1 MPNFLHGVETIE
13 SLKGPRPITVVKSS
27 VIGLIGTAPKGAINT
42 CVLVSSD
49 TDAAQFGSQLPG
61 FTIPQAL
68 EAILSKGSCLAIVI
82 NVFDPAVNTKT
93 VASYALP
100 AVASRKTKTLD
111 PPLSNFILTDNAGTT
126 TYVLGTDYT
135 VDDFGNIT
143 ILSASIAEAAVLKS
157 SYKTIDSTT
166 ITNSMIVGS
175 VDGTT
180 GARTGLKCFD
190 LAFSTFGFRPKI
202 LIAPGF
208 SQVTAI
214 VTALASS
221 ALSLRAM
228 YIFDAPTGTTPATA
242 IAGRGPSGTINFNTS
257 DKRGIP
263 AYPMTKV
270 DDPNPVNS
278 GDLLDWFSSHL
289 AGVMAAVDN
298 SEGYWVSPSNHE
310 IVGITGVERILTASL
325 TDPNTETNQLNAAG
339 IVTIFN
345 AFGTGRRV
353 WGNRSAAYP
362 SSTAIDQFIPV
373 RRTADVVEESIE
385 LAQLQFI
392 DQPINLATID
402 AVRDTVNQFLRT
414 LEGRGALIEGSEC
427 KFLPEDNPD
436 TELAAGH
443 VTYTYT
449 LCPPPPME
457 RMTFKSVIDISL
469 LKSLTVQ
476 Q

>member
-27 VIGLIGTAPKGAINT
+27 VIGLIGLAPTGPVNT
-42 CVLVSSD
+42 PIVVASD
-49 TDAAQFGSQLPG
+49 TDAAQFGAQLPG

-68 EAILSKGSCLAIVI
+68 EAILKKGSCLAVVV
-82 NVFDPAVNTKT
+82 NVFDPAVNKKD
-93 VASYALP
+93 VASYALA
-100 AVASRKTKTLD
+100 AVSSRKTKTVD
-111 PPLSNFILTDNAGTT
+111 PPLSNFVLTDNAGTT
-126 TYVLGTDYT
+126 TYVNGTDYT
-135 VDDFGNIT
+135 VDAFGNIT
-143 ILSASIAEAAVLKS
+143 ILSSSIAEAAVLKAA
-157 SYKTIDSTT
+157 YKTIDQTT

-190 LAFSTFGFRPKI
+190 LSFSTFGFKPKI

-208 SQVTAI
+208 SNVTAI

-221 ALSLRAM
+221 AASLKAM
-228 YIFDAPTGTTPATA
+228 YIADAPTGTTVATA

-257 DKRGIP
+257 DKRAILT
-263 AYPMTKV
+263 YPMVKV
-270 DDPNPVNS
+270 SDPNPSNN

-289 AGVMAAVDN
+289 AGLMASVDN
-298 SEGYWVSPSNHE
+298 AEGYWVSPSNHE
-310 IVGITGVERILTASL
+310 IVGITGVERVITASL
-325 TDPNTETNQLNAAG
+325 TDTNAETNQLNAVG
-339 IVTIFN
+339 ILTQFN
-345 AFGTGRRV
+345 AFGTGRRA
-353 WGNRSAAYP
+353 WGNRSAAFP

-373 RRTADVVEESIE
+373 RRTADIVEESIE

-402 AVRDTVNQFLRT
+402 AVRDSVNQFLRT
-414 LEGRGALIEGSEC
+414 LIGRGALIDGEC
-427 KFLPEDNPD
+427 IFDPADNPD

-449 LCPPPPME
+449 MCPPPPME
-457 RMTFKSVIDISL
+457 KMTFKSVIDISL
-469 LKSLTVQ
+469 LKALTVQ